1 MFYLLHRR
9 EILAPLIPEV
19 SDLPFSRAVWV
30 ELEGVEVL
38 VVRITYVGEV
48 MMVMMTM
55 MMMMVMMMMMIEL
68 LLRVTYVGEVRV
80 TTS

>member
-1 MFYLLHRR
+1 M
-9 EILAPLIPEV
+9 
-19 SDLPFSRAVWV
+19 WV
-30 ELEGVEVL
+30 KLEGVEVL

-48 MMVMMTM
+48 MMMI
-55 MMMMVMMMMMIEL
+55 MMMVMTMMMMMIEL

>member
-9 EILAPLIPEV
+9 EILARLIPEV

-30 ELEGVEVL
+30 KLEGVVVL

-48 MMVMMTM
+48 MMMI
-55 MMMMVMMMMMIEL
+55 MMMVMTMMMMMIEL

>member
-9 EILAPLIPEV
+9 EILAQLIPEV

-30 ELEGVEVL
+30 KLEGVEVL

-48 MMVMMTM
+48 
-55 MMMMVMMMMMIEL
+55 VMMMMMMIMVVMMIIEL